1 MYSLAESS
9 WDGLDPGLS
18 YGQLWLS
25 DDDDDGGDGLLWKL
39 EPTIKRWKTVR
50 RSAREVQRSD
60 LVVSRSKR
68 LNVICEKETA
78 QVRSGPAVR

>member
-25 DDDDDGGDGLLWKL
+25 DDDDDGGDGLL
-39 EPTIKRWKTVR
+39 
-50 RSAREVQRSD
+50 
-60 LVVSRSKR
+60 
-68 LNVICEKETA
+68 
-78 QVRSGPAVR
+78 